1 MVLTTVVLKSHS
13 CHFTLQFKLPDP
25 LQSPYMYVI
34 EDPFCESAL
43 DCLERCL
50 KKRIQVKKK
59 MCQRYKCK
67 KKKKIDLLLLRVL
80 NVINKVS

>member
-1 MVLTTVVLKSHS
+1 MVQEVEAG
-13 CHFTLQFKLPDP
+13 CR
-25 LQSPYMYVI
+25 YVI

-59 MCQRYKCK
+59 MCQCYKCK
-67 KKKKIDLLLLRVL
+67 KKKKLIYFYYVYLM
-80 NVINKVS
+80 